1 MHKELYKLGRSYHG
15 GDDSQAMAQNFLLIF
30 QKYSSL
36 IGKNRKPPKVVYIPA
51 IRDLFD
57 NTPNPFLGGEK
68 IIEKLEKLRDPASSD
83 EKSPKL
89 FSRIESFVQDVLEEP
104 ETHIVVPNERDT
116 IQLLRNDGKRY
127 ELSQLGT
134 GIHEIIY
141 LAIVTTLFPDSFI
154 CIDEPELHMHPRL
167 QRRLMQYL
175 NTNTECQYLI
185 STHSAHLID
194 SGIDASVFK
203 VWMEKDHTTHLAYAG
218 SNADKLEICNLLG
231 YKASD
236 LLQSNCVIWVEG
248 PSDRLYLNYW
258 IHGKASDLIEGVHYS
273 IMFYGG
279 RLLSHLSGDDDK
291 DEKNPINLLRINR
304 HSWILIDSD
313 KEREDDTIN
322 GTKQRIQEEF
332 KDHCW
337 VTEGREIENYLP
349 KADFE
354 AALR

>member
-1 MHKELYKLGRSYHG
+1 
-15 GDDSQAMAQNFLLIF
+15 
-30 QKYSSL
+30 
-36 IGKNRKPPKVVYIPA
+36 
-51 IRDLFD
+51 
-57 NTPNPFLGGEK
+57 
-68 IIEKLEKLRDPASSD
+68 
-83 EKSPKL
+83 
-89 FSRIESFVQDVLEEP
+89 
-104 ETHIVVPNERDT
+104 
-116 IQLLRNDGKRY
+116 
-127 ELSQLGT
+127 
-134 GIHEIIY
+134 
-141 LAIVTTLFPDSFI
+141 
-154 CIDEPELHMHPRL
+154 
-167 QRRLMQYL
+167 MQYL

-354 AALR
+354 AALRKTEVPLPNRLHIGKYDNRLKYSGKEILPKVTFASKFVKAHPQPDYDTDDLDAKIGSMVIFIRKANQQEPTISS